1 MEVAVT
7 VPARRLPMVEVDI
20 VALMA
25 NRLVEVAEVE
35 VERDIV
41 KLVMVEVEEFTRMPP
56 VRVAKLTTESVPV
69 AVIFPPIK
77 AFPPTVSNS
86 LNVVV
91 PIPNRL
97 DEDEVAITK
106 KSAELTEVPA
116 E

>member
-1 MEVAVT
+1 
-7 VPARRLPMVEVDI
+7 MVEVEM

-25 NRLVEVAEVE
+25 KRLVEVADVD
-35 VERDIV
+35 VARVIV
-41 KLVMVEVEEFTRMPP
+41 KLVMVEVGELERMPP
-56 VRVAKLTTESVPV
+56 VRVDKLTTENVPV

-77 AFPPTVSNS
+77 ALPPTVSNS

-91 PIPNRL
+91 PMPNRL
-97 DEDEVAITK
+97 DVDEVAITK